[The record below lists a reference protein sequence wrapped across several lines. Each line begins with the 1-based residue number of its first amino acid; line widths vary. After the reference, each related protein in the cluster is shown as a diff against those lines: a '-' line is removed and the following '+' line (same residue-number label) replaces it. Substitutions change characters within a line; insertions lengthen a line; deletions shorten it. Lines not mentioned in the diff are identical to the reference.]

1 MVGHYQ
7 YTPTIWPMLVSAA
20 IVATVGLLCWRRCL
34 LPGALPAAVMMLLVL
49 PWILG
54 TVLELLAVEL
64 PAKVFWSSSPPSGF
78 WRFRP
83 PDFASRWTMPGWAA
97 G

>member
-1 MVGHYQ
+1 
-7 YTPTIWPMLVSAA
+7 MLVSAA

-54 TVLELLAVEL
+54 TVLEGRRAAGQGLLVKFTAVWLLAIQT
-64 PAKVFWSSSPPSGF
+64 A
-78 WRFRP
+78 RFC
-83 PDFASRWTMPGWAA
+83 FAVD
-97 G
+97 